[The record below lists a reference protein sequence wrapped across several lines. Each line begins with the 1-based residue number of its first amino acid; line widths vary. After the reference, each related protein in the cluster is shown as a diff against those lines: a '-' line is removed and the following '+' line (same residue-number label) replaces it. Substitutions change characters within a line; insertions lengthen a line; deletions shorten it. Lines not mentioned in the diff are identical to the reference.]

1 MKVLS
6 IISTKGGVGK
16 TTLTANLAGYL
27 SGLGKQVL
35 MIDADPQ
42 PSLSSYYRI
51 TEQAPKGLTEFLTH
65 PENADNCIS
74 KTHQGCDLVYSND
87 HDNQLQS
94 WLVGKGDGRFRLKLA
109 IKQLTKKYDYILIDT
124 QGAKGNLQ
132 DAAVLAADILI
143 SPMPP
148 EMAAIKELERGT
160 LSMLSDLQ
168 SYKDMGINVPS
179 LFGVIYKVDG
189 TRDAKQFV
197 EHLNNSSKNKSY
209 QMLHTQIPQSVVFRE
224 ATSTQIPVTEFENR
238 NKKQQLK
245 AHKSATSIKALMK
258 EIEGLCL

>member
-1 MKVLS
+1 MKVIS

-42 PSLSSYYRI
+42 PSLSSYYEI
-51 TEQAPKGLTEFLTH
+51 TEQAPNGLTEFLTH
-65 PENADNCIS
+65 PENADNCLS
-74 KTHQGCDLVYSND
+74 KIHQGCDLVYSDD

-94 WLVGKGDGRFRLKLA
+94 WLVGKGDGRFRLKIA

-132 DAAVLAADILI
+132 DAAVLAADALI

-148 EMAAIKELERGT
+148 EMAVVKELERGT
-160 LSMLSDLQ
+160 LSMLLDLQ
-168 SYKDMGINVPS
+168 SYKEMGINVPN
-179 LFGVIYKVDG
+179 LFGVIYKVDR
-189 TRDAKQFV
+189 TKDAKQFV
-197 EHLNNSSKNKSY
+197 EYLNNSSKNKSY
-209 QMLHTQIPQSVVFRE
+209 TMLNTQIPQSVVFKE
-224 ATSTQIPVTEFENR
+224 ATSKQIPVTEFKNS
-238 NKKQQLK
+238 NKKQRQK
-245 AHKSATSIKALMK
+245 AKKSAASIEVLVK
-258 EIEGLCL
+258 EIEGL

>member
-1 MKVLS
+1 MKVIS

-42 PSLSSYYRI
+42 PSLSSYYEI
-51 TEQAPKGLTEFLTH
+51 TEQAPNGLTEFLTH
-65 PENADNCIS
+65 PENADNCLS
-74 KTHQGCDLVYSND
+74 KIHQGCDLVYSDD

-94 WLVGKGDGRFRLKLA
+94 WLVGKGDGRFRLKIA

-132 DAAVLAADILI
+132 DAAVLAADALI

-148 EMAAIKELERGT
+148 EMAVVKELERGT
-160 LSMLSDLQ
+160 LSMLLDLQ
-168 SYKDMGINVPS
+168 SYKEMGINVPN
-179 LFGVIYKVDG
+179 LFGVIYKVDR
-189 TRDAKQFV
+189 TKDAKQFV
-197 EHLNNSSKNKSY
+197 EYLNNSSKNKSY
-209 QMLHTQIPQSVVFRE
+209 TMLNTQIPQSVVFKE
-224 ATSTQIPVTEFENR
+224 ATSKQIPVTEFENS
-238 NKKQQLK
+238 NKKQRQK
-245 AHKSATSIKALMK
+245 AKKSAASIEALVK
-258 EIEGLCL
+258 EIEGL